1 MSGVLPERPKKDNVA
16 YHLRGKSSAEAM
28 NSTPRMVSTR
38 MRNHCQK
45 LEVSQDRILNDTL
58 IAEYME
64 EIHQLIIDL
73 IGNIGKFVS
82 MDQWS
87 WPQVADT
94 HIWFK
99 ELHQLFTYGLGLEEG
114 EKLDSAFRRL
124 KMDTKDFSIYARML
138 TGVGIHRNI
147 FDASWPDVPI
157 LDLNW
162 AKQAFKPLLEERKSG
177 TASRTG
183 IPN

>member
-1 MSGVLPERPKKDNVA
+1 MSGVLPERPQKDNVA
-16 YHLRGKSSAEAM
+16 YPLRGKSSAEAM
-28 NSTPRMVSTR
+28 NSTPRMFSIR
-38 MRNHCQK
+38 MKNQYQK

-73 IGNIGKFVS
+73 IGGIRKFVS

-99 ELHQLFTYGLGLEEG
+99 ELHQLFAYGLGLEEG

-124 KMDTKDFSIYARML
+124 KTDTREFSIYARML
-138 TGVGIHRNI
+138 IGVGVHRNI

-162 AKQAFKPLLEERKSG
+162 AKQASKPLLEERKSG
-177 TASRTG
+177 TAS
-183 IPN
+183 